1 MIKSEQLE
9 DNIRAQEEQLK
20 RYKALA
26 EQNKHFGF
34 GYIFYGGLVKNTE
47 EYIEELKSLR
57 AVAVK

>member
-1 MIKSEQLE
+1 MIKSEKLE
-9 DNIRAQEEQLK
+9 DEIRAQEEQLK

-26 EQNKHFGF
+26 EQNKHS
-34 GYIFYGGLVKNTE
+34 IFYGGLVKSTE

>member
-9 DNIRAQEEQLK
+9 DEIRAVEGLLK
-20 RYKALA
+20 RYEALA
-26 EQNKHFGF
+26 EQNKHSNRSN
-34 GYIFYGGLVKNTE
+34 FYDGLVKNTE